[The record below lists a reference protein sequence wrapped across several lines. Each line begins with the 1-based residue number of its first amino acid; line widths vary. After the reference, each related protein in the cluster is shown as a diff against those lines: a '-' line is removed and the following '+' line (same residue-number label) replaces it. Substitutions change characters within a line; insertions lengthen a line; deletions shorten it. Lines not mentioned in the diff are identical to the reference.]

1 LSVHCFHLDTL
12 EELKL
17 YDAST
22 DSDLLQ
28 LSAGSLDFD
37 GTLVE
42 LSGVRLQWNRHGASL
57 RSHEIL
63 RGSGLQFGLVLD
75 SPRPPKV
82 AGCALDRGDA
92 VLWHGG
98 QEVEYVAPGGITVLI
113 VEVDGALVDLLG
125 WKLEDGSARRVPA
138 ACLRRLEQVCRSA
151 TGSAQQSVPVDK
163 QSLSAAGSALIHA
176 RNKVLAALE
185 AALRPWVTPTPAVSQ
200 NADTR
205 RYRLVKQVERTFERY
220 DLNRSLN
227 LEAIAQDLGVS
238 RRTLF
243 YAFSHWVGIGPYGYL
258 KLVRLHRLREQL
270 IATKPGETTV
280 AALATELGFTQLGH
294 LSAIYREHFGEYPG
308 DTLQRR

>member
-1 LSVHCFHLDTL
+1 MNVERFLFDTL
-12 EELKL
+12 EELSL

-28 LSAGSLDFD
+28 LSAGPLDFD

-82 AGCALDRGDA
+82 AGRVLDRGDA

-98 QEVEYVAPGGITVLI
+98 QEVEYVAPGGISALI
-113 VEVDGALVDLLG
+113 IEVEGALVNLLG
-125 WKLEDGSARRVPA
+125 WKLEDGSARRVPRA
-138 ACLRRLEQVCRSA
+138 RLQRLEHACRSA
-151 TGSAQQSVPVDK
+151 TRGAQQSVPVDK
-163 QSLSAAGSALIHA
+163 QSLSSAGPALIHA
-176 RNKVLAALE
+176 RDKVLAALE
-185 AALRPWVTPTPAVSQ
+185 AALRPWVKPTPAVRPS
-200 NADTR
+200 ADTR
-205 RYRLVKQVERTFERY
+205 RYRLVKQAERRFEQY

-227 LEAIAQDLGVS
+227 LEAIAQGLGVS

-243 YAFSHWVGIGPYGYL
+243 YAFRHWVGIGPYAYL
-258 KLVRLHRLREQL
+258 KLIRLHRLREKL
-270 IATKPGETTV
+270 IAAKPGETTV

-294 LSAIYREHFGEYPG
+294 ASAIYRAHFREYPG
-308 DTLQRR
+308 ETLHRR